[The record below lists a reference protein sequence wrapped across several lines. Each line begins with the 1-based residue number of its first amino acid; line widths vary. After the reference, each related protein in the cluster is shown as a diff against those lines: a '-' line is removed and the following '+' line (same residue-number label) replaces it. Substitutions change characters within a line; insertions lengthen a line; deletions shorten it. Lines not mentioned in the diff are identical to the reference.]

1 MDCWRPS
8 SLTPPHRDK
17 NESNSHVQSV
27 CRGDL
32 LCTGDEAHLYPVPA
46 QATFVGG
53 DSKSW
58 QLVVDL
64 CNALGPVVC
73 VSPSHP
79 SKHRCCRARGVESPA
94 WPLGEVRVG
103 ARMRKA
109 GDNRK
114 GDFRVLSC

>member
-1 MDCWRPS
+1 M
-8 SLTPPHRDK
+8 
-17 NESNSHVQSV
+17 QSV

-58 QLVVDL
+58 QLVVD
-64 CNALGPVVC
+64 ALGPVVC

-79 SKHRCCRARGVESPA
+79 SKRRCCRARGVKSPA